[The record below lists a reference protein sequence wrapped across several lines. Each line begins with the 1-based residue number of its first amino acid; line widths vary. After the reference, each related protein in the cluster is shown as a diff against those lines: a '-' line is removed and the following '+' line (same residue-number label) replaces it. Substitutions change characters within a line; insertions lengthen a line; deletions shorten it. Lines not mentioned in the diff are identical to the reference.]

1 MAKVINS
8 VAQSGEC
15 EVGEI
20 AENEILERA
29 IFDEV
34 CRSETQMAL
43 HGLDFEVSGNKALD
57 RAVWAL
63 SRNGHPGVE
72 INFGGG
78 QKRKTYSFLAHP
90 DFREHFRVLQKHW
103 GQMPP
108 ETTERK
114 SFEVIKWTRD
124 NAIKWQK
131 YREAYQA
138 LDPEK
143 KRQAFYQ
150 ILDSIESYWREKIL
164 ADETFD
170 SRIEKTLKWMRQV
183 RLSLTNKEERDLQ
196 LDQKISFQGKSLA
209 EWRSENISDTQ
220 ITSFFEIYFR
230 TPEISWSRDGKN
242 SLFKV
247 GYAHNAAFQ
256 YLRHQ
261 DFMQVA
267 PHIDL
272 AGIETYH
279 GQFGSV
285 LQKRADEIRDKNYSG
300 LMRDL
305 YQQNNEIVFLQFDN
319 RNPISHYFDSENFDR
334 EFYQNYF
341 DYLQK
346 IHPRWASEKIGSAQT
361 WQQIVEFY
369 QHPNRSQKSMSSKA
383 KYLYYT
389 QWPHLKRG
397 KNGNLVPSAKPWG
410 RQAGAM
416 EFTDAV
422 AMQHWLELSHSIQT
436 GSNFPPQIQKEID
449 ANPEFAEKTQEFQ
462 KRGAVIFEVEGY
474 AHNPQKDFYEIN
486 AFERHRLIAT
496 HPHYLGWREHSQR
509 TDEITP
515 EHSSGFFD
523 LDYLNHFEAF
533 SNFPMLNVRQN
544 PEWNLKVWVP

>member
-29 IFDEV
+29 IFEEV

-114 SFEVIKWTRD
+114 SFEVIKWARD

-131 YREAYQA
+131 YRESYQS
-138 LDPEK
+138 LNPEK

-164 ADETFD
+164 ENGNFD
-170 SRIEKTLKWMRQV
+170 S
-183 RLSLTNKEERDLQ
+183 
-196 LDQKISFQGKSLA
+196 LDQKLRFGSRTFA
-209 EWRSENISDTQ
+209 EWRLDGISDDQ
-220 ITSFFEIYFR
+220 IQELFDFYFR
-230 TPEISWSRDGKN
+230 LPEISWSRDNKN

-247 GYAHNAAFQ
+247 GYIHDLTFQ
-256 YLRHQ
+256 YLRRG
-261 DFMQVA
+261 DFA
-267 PHIDL
+267 NISSHIDF
-272 AGIETYH
+272 AGIETFSNR
-279 GQFGSV
+279 FGSS
-285 LQKRADEIRDKNYSG
+285 LEKRFEKLNKTPYSF

-305 YQQNNEIVFLQFDN
+305 HRANNQIIFLQLDN
-319 RNPISHYFDSENFDR
+319 RNPISLHFDNENFDQ
-334 EFYQNYF
+334 EFYQSYF
-341 DYLQK
+341 EYLEH
-346 IHPRWASEKIGSAQT
+346 IRPRWASENIGSAQT

-369 QHPNRSQKSMSSKA
+369 QFPSRTPIQMYRKIPYN
-383 KYLYYT
+383 YYF
-389 QWPHLKRG
+389 QLPHLEKD
-397 KNGNLVPSAKPWG
+397 KQENLVSSAKP
-410 RQAGAM
+410 AGIQNGSF

-422 AMQHWLELSHSIQT
+422 AMQHWLELSHSLQT
-436 GSNFPPQIQKEID
+436 GSNFPPEIQKEID
-449 ANPEFAEKTQEFQ
+449 ANPEFAQKIQEFQ
-462 KRGAVIFEVEGY
+462 KRGAVIFEVQGA
-474 AHNPQKDFYEIN
+474 AHSPQKDFYEIN

-533 SNFPMLNVRQN
+533 SNFPMPNVRQN